1 MGNGYFISESLQ
13 QAYASETG
21 FSVISVAFF
30 DGQGC
35 KLQQGRRREAIAFF
49 FCKGEDDEVH

>member
-1 MGNGYFISESLQ
+1 MNFKCAEYVHPKQVSLLK
-13 QAYASETG
+13 
-21 FSVISVAFF
+21 ISVAFF

-35 KLQQGRRREAIAFF
+35 KLQQGRREAIEAIALFF